1 MQEFYL
7 LLNDQTEE
15 FSTFL
20 DSMSTCF
27 QIILGTF
34 NAEIFEPTNG
44 GTALRPIF
52 FVAYNVCV
60 LFVMV
65 NLMVSILVEYYQK
78 ARDNSQSQL
87 DEEDPD
93 LFLYLRECLR
103 DLFWFWPKKIEPKKE
118 DFVYFEVMD
127 SYLLFFI
134 KLIHTKANRYTCKR
148 KIGKIKL
155 T

>member
-1 MQEFYL
+1 MPFQRLDSSNYFDLTKESLFFWFAFKESLAELVLYGFIFILFWLSFVQEFYL

-65 NLMVSILVEYYQK
+65 NLMVSILVEYYQ
-78 ARDNSQSQL
+78 
-87 DEEDPD
+87 
-93 LFLYLRECLR
+93 
-103 DLFWFWPKKIEPKKE
+103 
-118 DFVYFEVMD
+118 
-127 SYLLFFI
+127 
-134 KLIHTKANRYTCKR
+134 
-148 KIGKIKL
+148 
-155 T
+155 